1 MPQSLNRD
9 AVRAA
14 VEAWCDA
21 APEAGPFVPGQTPV
35 PVSGKIVGKAERL
48 AMVEAALD
56 GWLTTGRFNEAFE
69 QRLAAWFGLPR
80 ALTVNSGSSAN
91 LVAVSSLFSPRLGA
105 TALRPGDEIIT
116 VAAGFP
122 TTVNPILQNGAIPV
136 FVDIR
141 PGTYDIDVDRLEAA
155 RTPRTRAIVLAH
167 TLGNPFDLTAVT
179 DFCARH
185 GLWLVEDC
193 CDALGSRYRIG
204 DDAPAWQAR
213 MPDAR
218 DPTLWCRTAGDNA
231 RERHVGAFGHYATV
245 SFYPAHHITM
255 GEGGAVLSCEL
266 ELAGIAES
274 IRDWGRDCWCAPGCD
289 NTCGR
294 RFDWQLGELPRG
306 YDHKYTYSHLGYNLK
321 ISDMQAACALA
332 QMDRLE
338 AFVAARRRNF
348 AHLSQRF
355 ADCEDV
361 LILPRATG
369 GSTPSWFGFPLTLK
383 PEAGVDRVEMLR
395 WLDQHRIASRL
406 LFAGNLTRQ
415 PYMAGRDYR
424 VAGSLE
430 VTDRVMND
438 TFWIGVWPGLDEAML
453 DYAADRIRLFL
464 GRDFE

>member
-1 MPQSLNRD
+1 MPQSLSRE
-9 AVRAA
+9 AVRTAVAA
-14 VEAWCDA
+14 WSDA
-21 APEAGPFVPGQTPV
+21 QPEADEFVPGQTPV
-35 PVSGKIVGKAERL
+35 PVSGKVVGTAERL

-56 GWLTTGRFNEAFE
+56 GWLTTGRFNQAFE
-69 QRLAAWFGLPR
+69 QRLAAWFALPR

-105 TALRPGDEIIT
+105 AALRPGDEIIT

-141 PGTYDIDVDRLEAA
+141 AATYDVDVDRLEAA
-155 RTPRTRAIVLAH
+155 RSERTRAVVLAH
-167 TLGNPFDLTAVT
+167 TLGNPFDLGTVT

-185 GLWLVEDC
+185 GLWLIEDC
-193 CDALGSRYRIG
+193 CDALGSRYRVADG
-204 DDAPAWQAR
+204 APLWQAR
-213 MPDAR
+213 MPDDDAS
-218 DPTLWCRTAGDNA
+218 LWRRHDDAEL
-231 RERHVGAFGHYATV
+231 RERHVGAFGHFATV

-255 GEGGAVLSCEL
+255 GEGGAVLSGEP
-266 ELAGIAES
+266 ELARIAES

-338 AFVAARRRNF
+338 GFIAARRHNF
-348 AHLSQRF
+348 DYLSQRL
-355 ADCEDV
+355 ADCEDA
-361 LILPRATG
+361 LILPRATE

-383 PEAGVDRVEMLR
+383 PEAALDRVEMLR

-424 VAGSLE
+424 IAGSLE
-430 VTDRVMND
+430 TTDRVMND

-464 GRDFE
+464 GRDFD